1 MLTVQTPSFN
11 QIAEEPKRLT
21 HKNELIKMKLRT
33 EFQKEYYPQ
42 VIEIYQRT
50 GYSGYK
56 IAKMKLLPVS
66 KSVMC
71 EWIASYEASKGNGS
85 KRRIIEA
92 KKEQAEAEVEAL
104 KSRISD
110 LEEAL
115 RIERLRNQLNEK
127 IIDIAEQRWHI
138 EIRKKAGTKQ

>member
-1 MLTVQTPSFN
+1 
-11 QIAEEPKRLT
+11 
-21 HKNELIKMKLRT
+21 MKLRT

-71 EWIASYEASKGNGS
+71 EWIANYEASKGNGS
-85 KRRIIEA
+85 KRRIMEA

-127 IIDIAEQRWHI
+127 SLISRSSAGILKSE
-138 EIRKKAGTKQ
+138 KKLAPSSKRPACKFCHHM

>member
-1 MLTVQTPSFN
+1 
-11 QIAEEPKRLT
+11 
-21 HKNELIKMKLRT
+21 MKHRKET
-33 EFQKEYYPQ
+33 DQKE
-42 VIEIYQRT
+42 
-50 GYSGYK
+50 G
-56 IAKMKLLPVS
+56 L
-66 KSVMC
+66 
-71 EWIASYEASKGNGS
+71 W
-85 KRRIIEA
+85 KR

>member
-1 MLTVQTPSFN
+1 
-11 QIAEEPKRLT
+11 
-21 HKNELIKMKLRT
+21 MKLRT

-71 EWIASYEASKGNGS
+71 EWIANYEASKGNGS
-85 KRRIIEA
+85 KRRIMEA

-127 IIDIAEQRWHI
+127 NH
-138 EIRKKAGTKQ
+138 

>member
-1 MLTVQTPSFN
+1 
-11 QIAEEPKRLT
+11 
-21 HKNELIKMKLRT
+21 MKLRT

-71 EWIASYEASKGNGS
+71 EWIANYEASKGNGS
-85 KRRIIEA
+85 KRRIMEA
-92 KKEQAEAEVEAL
+92 KKRA
-104 KSRISD
+104 SRS
-110 LEEAL
+110 
-115 RIERLRNQLNEK
+115 RS
-127 IIDIAEQRWHI
+127 
-138 EIRKKAGTKQ
+138 

>member
-1 MLTVQTPSFN
+1 MAVLQPTRCCDMPPQFCPEIPTFFRTNCLVMNNYNRVNLN
-11 QIAEEPKRLT
+11 QENT
-21 HKNELIKMKLRT
+21 
-33 EFQKEYYPQ
+33 
-42 VIEIYQRT
+42 
-50 GYSGYK
+50 
-56 IAKMKLLPVS
+56 
-66 KSVMC
+66 
-71 EWIASYEASKGNGS
+71 
-85 KRRIIEA
+85 
-92 KKEQAEAEVEAL
+92 QAEAEVEAL

>member
-1 MLTVQTPSFN
+1 MDRKLWS
-11 QIAEEPKRLT
+11 IERKR
-21 HKNELIKMKLRT
+21 IKK
-33 EFQKEYYPQ
+33 KDY
-42 VIEIYQRT
+42 
-50 GYSGYK
+50 
-56 IAKMKLLPVS
+56 
-66 KSVMC
+66 
-71 EWIASYEASKGNGS
+71 GS
-85 KRRIIEA
+85 E
-92 KKEQAEAEVEAL
+92 KEQAEAEVEAL

>member
-1 MLTVQTPSFN
+1 
-11 QIAEEPKRLT
+11 
-21 HKNELIKMKLRT
+21 MKLRT

-71 EWIASYEASKGNGS
+71 EWIANYEASKGNGS
-85 KRRIIEA
+85 KRRIMEA

-115 RIERLRNQLNEK
+115 RIERLRNQLNEN

>member
-1 MLTVQTPSFN
+1 
-11 QIAEEPKRLT
+11 
-21 HKNELIKMKLRT
+21 MKHRKET
-33 EFQKEYYPQ
+33 DQKEGLCKQ
-42 VIEIYQRT
+42 
-50 GYSGYK
+50 
-56 IAKMKLLPVS
+56 
-66 KSVMC
+66 
-71 EWIASYEASKGNGS
+71 
-85 KRRIIEA
+85 

-138 EIRKKAGTKQ
+138 EIRKNAGTKQ

>member
-1 MLTVQTPSFN
+1 
-11 QIAEEPKRLT
+11 
-21 HKNELIKMKLRT
+21 MKLRT

-66 KSVMC
+66 KSVIC
-71 EWIASYEASKGNGS
+71 EWIANYEASKGNGS
-85 KRRIIEA
+85 KRRIMQA

-127 IIDIAEQRWHI
+127 IIDIAEQRWQI